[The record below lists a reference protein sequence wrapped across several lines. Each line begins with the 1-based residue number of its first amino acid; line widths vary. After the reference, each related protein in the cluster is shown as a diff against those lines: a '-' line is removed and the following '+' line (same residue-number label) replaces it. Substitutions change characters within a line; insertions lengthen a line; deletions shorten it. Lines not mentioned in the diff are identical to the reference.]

1 MLLVT
6 HREGVRQMSPV
17 KCSQQHCECC
27 SRVQHSQQKPTCVQ
41 QGATTRERWEEQE
54 KRMWHVI
61 LNGNSCACRQ
71 EAGEHCLFP
80 DNFATNKPTGITQVH
95 VTYLHGMPPALEL
108 SLLPAIMSYCPGNS
122 TDSHSGNYRSLP
134 MGKHVASARK

>member
-1 MLLVT
+1 
-6 HREGVRQMSPV
+6 
-17 KCSQQHCECC
+17 
-27 SRVQHSQQKPTCVQ
+27 
-41 QGATTRERWEEQE
+41 
-54 KRMWHVI
+54 MWHVI

-108 SLLPAIMSYCPGNS
+108 SLLPAIMSFCPGNS

-134 MGKHVASARK
+134 MGKHVALSRKWKGSSAGNQDTAHAISWVDLRFTWTCQKIITSPKAASGP